1 MAASM
6 GTTRK
11 ARLRPAARRASAA
24 PSRRAHP
31 VAGFHHPGA
40 RIGEAGGMARTAS
53 RTVKRPATGSRKRP
67 ATGDRPRSTSGD
79 RQRPAPVQW
88 LTGLSTAAALAV
100 LITLLCITGLVM
112 VGSAS
117 PVVSLMT
124 YHSPW
129 TIFIRQTLW
138 MVVGIGALLICARID
153 YRIWRKFG
161 VVLVIGTLGLLVAVL
176 VPGLGVVAGGSSRW
190 IGFGMLRLQPSELM
204 KLALVVFAAD
214 IVVKRMDRSA
224 PAKQV
229 IAPVMCVLVVA
240 AALIIKQPDMGT
252 AMVLSCTAFGILFMS
267 GVPLAPLTKVLAAFV
282 VVVLVFAV
290 SDSYRRDRI
299 LSFVNPGAHQ
309 SGSGY
314 QVWQSLIGLGSGH
327 LFGLGLG
334 GGREKWGTLPNAH
347 TDFIF
352 SVVGEELGL
361 VGAVVIMLFF
371 FALAWFGFRAAS
383 QAPDRFGC
391 LMAVGVTTWVTSQA
405 VINIGAVIG
414 VLPVTGI
421 PLPFISFG
429 GSSLVITL
437 AAMGILMNIALQ
449 ERSGRRP
456 PAPRR
461 RLVRA

>member
-1 MAASM
+1 MRWLQ
-6 GTTRK
+6 GIPT
-11 ARLRPAARRASAA
+11 
-24 PSRRAHP
+24 P
-31 VAGFHHPGA
+31 VALG
-40 RIGEAGGMARTAS
+40 TL
-53 RTVKRPATGSRKRP
+53 V
-67 ATGDRPRSTSGD
+67 
-79 RQRPAPVQW
+79 
-88 LTGLSTAAALAV
+88 AAL
-100 LITLLCITGLVM
+100 CIIGLVM

-117 PVVSLMT
+117 PVVSLVT

-129 TIFIRQTLW
+129 TIFIRQLLW
-138 MVVGIGALLICARID
+138 MVVGIGALLIFARID
-153 YRIWRKFG
+153 YRTWRKWS
-161 VVLVIGTLGLLVAVL
+161 VPLVAGTVCLLVAVL
-176 VPGLGVVAGGSSRW
+176 VPGLGVTAGGSSRW
-190 IGFGMLRLQPSELM
+190 IGFGLLRLQPSELM
-204 KLALVVFAAD
+204 KLAMVVFAAD
-214 IVVKRMDRSA
+214 IVVKRTDKSA

-229 IAPVMCVLVVA
+229 IAPVMGVLIVSG
-240 AALIIKQPDMGT
+240 ALIIKQPDMGT
-252 AMVLSCTAFGILFMS
+252 AMVLSCIAFGILFMS
-267 GVPLAPLTKVLAAFV
+267 GVQLAPLTKVLFGFSVVAVIFAF
-282 VVVLVFAV
+282 

-361 VGAVVIMLFF
+361 VGAVVILALF
-371 FALAWFGFRAAS
+371 FALAWYGFRAAGR
-383 QAPDRFGC
+383 APDRFGS
-391 LMAVGVTTWVTSQA
+391 LMAVGVTIWVTSQA

-437 AAMGILMNIALQ
+437 AAMGILLNIAVH
-449 ERSGRRP
+449 ERSGPR
-456 PAPRR
+456 AHSPRR
-461 RLVRA
+461 RLTRA

>member
-1 MAASM
+1 MER
-6 GTTRK
+6 TTTPTPRG
-11 ARLRPAARRASAA
+11 PAALRWLAGVPSA
-24 PSRRAHP
+24 P
-31 VAGFHHPGA
+31 
-40 RIGEAGGMARTAS
+40 
-53 RTVKRPATGSRKRP
+53 
-67 ATGDRPRSTSGD
+67 
-79 RQRPAPVQW
+79 
-88 LTGLSTAAALAV
+88 ALAV
-100 LITLLCITGLVM
+100 LITLLCIFGLVM

-117 PVVSLMT
+117 PVISLVT
-124 YHSPW
+124 YGSPW

-138 MVVGIGALLICARID
+138 MVVGVGALLILARVD
-153 YRIWRKFG
+153 YRRWRKLG
-161 VVLVIGTLGLLVAVL
+161 VPLVGVTLVLLVAVL
-176 VPGLGVVAGGSSRW
+176 VPGLGVAAGGSARW
-190 IGFGMLRLQPSELM
+190 IGFGLLRIQPSELM

-214 IVVKRMDRSA
+214 IAVRRTDRDA
-224 PAKQV
+224 PSKQV
-229 IAPVMCVLVVA
+229 IAPVIAVLVLA

-267 GVPLAPLTKVLAAFV
+267 GVGLPPLTKVLGTFSVIA
-282 VVVLVFAV
+282 LVFAM

-299 LSFVNPGAHQ
+299 LSFINPGAHQ
-309 SGSGY
+309 AGSGY

-361 VGAVVIMLFF
+361 VGAVCIMGLFL
-371 FALAWFGFRAAS
+371 ALALYGYRVAVR
-383 QAPDRFGC
+383 APDRFGC
-391 LMAVGVTTWVTSQA
+391 LMAVGVTTWITSQA

-421 PLPFISFG
+421 PLPLISFG

-437 AAMGILMNIALQ
+437 AALGILMNIALQ
-449 ERSGRRP
+449 ERSPRKAAAG
-456 PAPRR
+456 RR

>member
-1 MAASM
+1 MADRTNAAAS
-6 GTTRK
+6 GRTGG
-11 ARLRPAARRASAA
+11 PALVR
-24 PSRRAHP
+24 
-31 VAGFHHPGA
+31 
-40 RIGEAGGMARTAS
+40 
-53 RTVKRPATGSRKRP
+53 
-67 ATGDRPRSTSGD
+67 
-79 RQRPAPVQW
+79 W
-88 LTGLSTAAALAV
+88 LTGVSTAAALGV
-100 LITLLCITGLVM
+100 LVTTLCVIGLVM

-117 PVVSLMT
+117 PVVSMIT

-129 TIFIRQTLW
+129 TIFFRQVLW
-138 MVVGIGALLICARID
+138 MVVGIGALLIFARID
-153 YRIWRKFG
+153 YRAWRRWS
-161 VVLVIGTLGLLVAVL
+161 VPLVAGTLCLLVAVL
-176 VPGLGVVAGGSSRW
+176 VPGLGVTAGGSSRW
-190 IGFGMLRLQPSELM
+190 IGVGLLRLQPSELM
-204 KLALVVFAAD
+204 KLAMVVFAAD
-214 IVVKRMDRSA
+214 IVVKRSDRSA
-224 PAKQV
+224 PSKQV
-229 IAPVMCVLVVA
+229 IAPVMGVLVVS

-252 AMVLSCTAFGILFMS
+252 AMVLSCIAFGILFMC
-267 GVPLAPLTKVLAAFV
+267 GVSLAPLTKVLVAFGLV
-282 VVVLVFAV
+282 ALVFAL

-299 LSFVNPGAHQ
+299 LSFINPGAHQ

-361 VGAVVIMLFF
+361 VGAVVILALF
-371 FALAWFGFRAAS
+371 FALAWYGMRVAGR
-383 QAPDRFGC
+383 APDRFGS
-391 LMAVGVTTWVTSQA
+391 LMAVGVTVWITSQA

-437 AAMGILMNIALQ
+437 AAVGILLNIAVQ
-449 ERSGRRP
+449 ERSGPRVRS
-456 PAPRR
+456 PRR

>member
-1 MAASM
+1 MA
-6 GTTRK
+6 TRT
-11 ARLRPAARRASAA
+11 ARPTRPA
-24 PSRRAHP
+24 P
-31 VAGFHHPGA
+31 GFHHQRA
-40 RIGEAGGMARTAS
+40 RMGEAGGMQPTTAAED
-53 RTVKRPATGSRKRP
+53 RRPAVIRRL
-67 ATGDRPRSTSGD
+67 A
-79 RQRPAPVQW
+79 
-88 LTGLSTAAALAV
+88 GLPTAAALGI
-100 LITLLCITGLVM
+100 LIALLCIAGLVM

-117 PVVSLMT
+117 PIVSLAT

-129 TIFIRQTLW
+129 TILIRQTLW
-138 MVVGIGALLICARID
+138 MVVGVGALLLFARID
-153 YRIWRKFG
+153 YRTWRKFG
-161 VVLVIGTLGLLVAVL
+161 VLLVVGTLGLLVAVL
-176 VPGLGVVAGGSSRW
+176 VPGLGVTAGGSSRW
-190 IGFGMLRLQPSELM
+190 IGFGLLRLQPSELM

-214 IVVKRMDRSA
+214 IVVRRSEQSA
-224 PAKQV
+224 PPKQI
-229 IAPVMCVLVVA
+229 IAPVMGVLVVS

-267 GVPLAPLTKVLAAFV
+267 GVPLAPLTKVLVAFV
-282 VVVLVFAV
+282 AIALVFSV

-361 VGAVVIMLFF
+361 VGAVVILGLF
-371 FALAWFGFRAAS
+371 FALAWYGYRAAS
-383 QAPDRFGC
+383 RAPDRFGC
-391 LMAVGVTTWVTSQA
+391 LLAVGVTTWVTSQA

-449 ERSGRRP
+449 ERSGRRA

>member
-1 MAASM
+1 MDRTP
-6 GTTRK
+6 TTAPRG
-11 ARLRPAARRASAA
+11 PAVVRWL
-24 PSRRAHP
+24 
-31 VAGFHHPGA
+31 
-40 RIGEAGGMARTAS
+40 
-53 RTVKRPATGSRKRP
+53 
-67 ATGDRPRSTSGD
+67 SGV
-79 RQRPAPVQW
+79 P
-88 LTGLSTAAALAV
+88 TAAALGV
-100 LITLLCITGLVM
+100 LVALLCVVGLVM

-117 PVVSLMT
+117 PVISLIT
-124 YHSPW
+124 YGSPW
-129 TIFIRQTLW
+129 TIFIRQVLW
-138 MVVGIGALLICARID
+138 MVVGIGALLFFARVD
-153 YRIWRKFG
+153 YRKWRKLG
-161 VVLVIGTLGLLVAVL
+161 GPLVVITLGLLLAVL
-176 VPGLGVVAGGSSRW
+176 VPGLGVTAGGSSRW

-204 KLALVVFAAD
+204 KLALVLFAAD
-214 IVVKRMDRSA
+214 IVVRRTDRDA

-229 IAPVMCVLVVA
+229 IAPVMGALIVS

-267 GVPLAPLTKVLAAFV
+267 GIDLAALTKVLLTFGAVAA
-282 VVVLVFAV
+282 VFAL
-290 SDSYRRDRI
+290 SSSYRRDRI

-309 SGSGY
+309 SGTGY

-361 VGAVVIMLFF
+361 VGAIAIMVLF
-371 FALAWFGFRAAS
+371 FALAWYGYRAAGR
-383 QAPDRFGC
+383 APDRFGC
-391 LMAVGVTTWVTSQA
+391 LVAVGVTTWITSQA
-405 VINIGAVIG
+405 IINIGAVIG

-449 ERSGRRP
+449 ERSGRKP
-456 PAPRR
+456 SAQRR

>member
-1 MAASM
+1 V
-6 GTTRK
+6 R
-11 ARLRPAARRASAA
+11 
-24 PSRRAHP
+24 
-31 VAGFHHPGA
+31 
-40 RIGEAGGMARTAS
+40 
-53 RTVKRPATGSRKRP
+53 
-67 ATGDRPRSTSGD
+67 
-79 RQRPAPVQW
+79 W
-88 LTGLSTAAALAV
+88 LTGVPTAAALGV
-100 LITLLCITGLVM
+100 LVTALCVIGLVM

-117 PVVSLMT
+117 PVVSLIT

-129 TIFIRQTLW
+129 TIFFRQVLW
-138 MVVGIGALLICARID
+138 MVVGIGALLIFARID
-153 YRIWRKFG
+153 YRAWRRWS
-161 VVLVIGTLGLLVAVL
+161 VPLVGGTLCLLVAVL
-176 VPGLGVVAGGSSRW
+176 VPGLGVTAGGSSRW
-190 IGFGMLRLQPSELM
+190 IGVGLLRLQPSELM
-204 KLALVVFAAD
+204 KLAMVVFAAD
-214 IVVKRMDRSA
+214 IVVKRTDRSA
-224 PAKQV
+224 PSKQV
-229 IAPVMCVLVVA
+229 IAPVMGVLVVS

-252 AMVLSCTAFGILFMS
+252 AMVLSCIAFGILFMC
-267 GVPLAPLTKVLAAFV
+267 GVSLAPLTKVLVAFGLVAA
-282 VVVLVFAV
+282 VFALG
-290 SDSYRRDRI
+290 DSYRRDRI

-361 VGAVVIMLFF
+361 VGAVVILALF
-371 FALAWFGFRAAS
+371 FALAWYGFRAAGR
-383 QAPDRFGC
+383 APDRFGS
-391 LMAVGVTTWVTSQA
+391 LMAVGVTVWITSQA

-437 AAMGILMNIALQ
+437 AAVGILLNIAMQ
-449 ERSGRRP
+449 ERTGPRARP
-456 PAPRR
+456 SR